1 MAQTPNDDSI
11 AKAAAKAAE
20 KVAAKTAKT
29 AESVLENFLW
39 RSRFMVLLAVIGSLL
54 AGVAM
59 FVVSSIDVWHLFTEV
74 GHYFSALEPEDAKE
88 VRHHIVAV
96 VVEIID
102 GYLLATV
109 LLIFALGLYE
119 LFISRLDPAIE
130 DEMSAKV
137 LIINSLDDLKTRL
150 AKVILMILIVNFF
163 QFAIQLE
170 VTTSLDLLAFGG
182 GIALIGLA
190 LYLTHAKSHD

>member
-11 AKAAAKAAE
+11 TKAASKAAE
-20 KVAAKTAKT
+20 KVATKTAET

-59 FVVSSIDVWHLFTEV
+59 FVVSSIDVWHLFSEV
-74 GHYFSALEPEDAKE
+74 GHYFNATEGENVTSI
-88 VRHHIVAV
+88 RHHIVAV

-170 VTTSLDLLAFGG
+170 VTTPLDLLAFGG

>member
-1 MAQTPNDDSI
+1 MAPPSNDDSI
-11 AKAAAKAAE
+11 AKAAE
-20 KVAAKTAKT
+20 KVAAKTAET

-59 FVVSSIDVWHLFTEV
+59 FVVSSIDVWHLFAEV
-74 GHYFSALEPEDAKE
+74 GHYFSPGE
-88 VRHHIVAV
+88 VDHPGEIRHNIVAI

-119 LFISRLDPAIE
+119 LFISRLDPAVE
-130 DEMSAKV
+130 NEMSAKV

-150 AKVILMILIVNFF
+150 GKVILMILIVNFF
-163 QFAIQLE
+163 QFAIKLKVE
-170 VTTSLDLLAFGG
+170 EPLDLLAFGG